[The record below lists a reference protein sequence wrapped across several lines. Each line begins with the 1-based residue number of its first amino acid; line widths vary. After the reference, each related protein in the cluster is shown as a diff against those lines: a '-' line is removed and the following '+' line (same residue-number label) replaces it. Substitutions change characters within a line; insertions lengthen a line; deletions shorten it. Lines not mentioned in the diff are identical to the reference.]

1 MGKKL
6 IIKGADFSE
15 NGIQSEN
22 IVYLTQSM
30 IMSGYDYYI
39 QSGKSVANGTIS
51 GHELKGGFIDISS
64 YSGYETVLLKKQTS
78 KVIARIGFVTQLP
91 TAAKQN
97 ISFATGYSDVITVQD
112 DDIHEYS
119 LPSNATYLYVMYE
132 NYAGGGNIF
141 PSRLALKE

>member
-15 NGIQSEN
+15 NGIQPDN

-30 IMSGYDYYI
+30 ILSGYDYWI
-39 QSGKSVANGTIS
+39 LNGKAIPNDTIS
-51 GHELKGGFIDISS
+51 GRELKGGFIDITT
-64 YSGYETVLLKKQTS
+64 YTGYDTVLLKKQTS
-78 KVIARIGFVTQLP
+78 KVMARIGFVTQLP
-91 TAAKQN
+91 TAANQN

-119 LPSNATYLYVMYE
+119 LPSNAAYIYVMYE
-132 NYAGGGNIF
+132 HYSAGGNIF

>member
-15 NGIQSEN
+15 NGIQPEN

-30 IMSGYDYYI
+30 IMSGYNYYI
-39 QSGKSVANGTIS
+39 ANGKSAINNNS
-51 GHELKGGFIDISS
+51 YKGGFIDISS
-64 YSGYETVLLKKQTS
+64 YTGYETILLKKQSS
-78 KVIARIGFVTQLP
+78 KVLGRIAFVTQLP
-91 TAAKQN
+91 TDANQN
-97 ISFATGYSDVITVQD
+97 ISFATGYSDIITITD

-119 LPSNATYLYVMYE
+119 LPSNAAYIYVMYE
-132 NYAGGGNIF
+132 NSGAGGNIF